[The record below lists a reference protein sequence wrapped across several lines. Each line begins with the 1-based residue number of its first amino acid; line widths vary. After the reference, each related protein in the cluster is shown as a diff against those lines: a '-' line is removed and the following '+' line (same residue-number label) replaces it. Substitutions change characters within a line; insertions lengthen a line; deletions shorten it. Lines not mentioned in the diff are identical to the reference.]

1 MSWVLILI
9 FKINCALFEISIT
22 DISIFQNGCDGG
34 YPMIA

>member
-9 FKINCALFEISIT
+9 FKINYALFEISIT
-22 DISIFQNGCDGG
+22 DISNGCDGG